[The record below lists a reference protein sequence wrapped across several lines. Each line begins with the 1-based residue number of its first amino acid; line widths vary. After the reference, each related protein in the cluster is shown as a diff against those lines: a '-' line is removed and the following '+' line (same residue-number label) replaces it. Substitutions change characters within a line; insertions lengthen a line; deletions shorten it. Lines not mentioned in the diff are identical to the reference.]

1 MNIKHQYL
9 IAFGAAAVV
18 GFFLANAATGTGIY
32 ATPVGAIAANIYS
45 AGNSAGGNNAP
56 STTTATA

>member
-9 IAFGAAAVV
+9 IAFGAAAVL
-18 GFFLANAATGTGIY
+18 GFFLANAPSKTGIY
-32 ATPVGAIAANIYS
+32 GTPIGNLAATIYS

-56 STTTATA
+56 STTTA